1 MSRVEWARTLEH
13 VQDTRV
19 FSVVQT
25 WAWSAEV
32 FYKIQ
37 DINTI
42 IAVIITILW
51 SSKFEKQ

>member
-1 MSRVEWARTLEH
+1 MEQARTPEH
-13 VQDTRV
+13 AQDTRV

-32 FYKIQ
+32 VYKTQ

-42 IAVIITILW
+42 IAIIITILW
-51 SSKFEKQ
+51 SSKFEKR

>member
-1 MSRVEWARTLEH
+1 MEQARTPEH

-19 FSVVQT
+19 FSVVHT

-32 FYKIQ
+32 FYKTQ

-42 IAVIITILW
+42 ITIIITILW

>member
-42 IAVIITILW
+42 IAVIITILR